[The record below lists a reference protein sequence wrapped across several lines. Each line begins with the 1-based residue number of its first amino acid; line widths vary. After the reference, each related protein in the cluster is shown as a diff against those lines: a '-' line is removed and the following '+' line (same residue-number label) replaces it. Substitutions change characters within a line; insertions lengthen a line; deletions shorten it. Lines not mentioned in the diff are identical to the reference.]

1 MGSTLHGG
9 WGNTG
14 ESPHE
19 DSQGDPQ
26 PGDQA
31 FPGMTSGRQ
40 AGFLTE
46 EQAERWLLF
55 LHTKKS
61 DKGG

>member
-1 MGSTLHGG
+1 MGSTPHGG

-14 ESPHE
+14 ASPRK
-19 DSQGDPQ
+19 DGQGDPQ

-31 FPGMTSGRQ
+31 LPDVTSGRQ

-46 EQAERWLLF
+46 EEAERWFTF
-55 LHTKKS
+55 LYTEKS
-61 DKGG
+61 IW